1 MSAPKRR
8 NAPAIV
14 NHLVAFE
21 AAARLGSFRAAADEL
36 HVTPGAVAQQVRTL
50 EDKLGRPLF
59 ERLPRG
65 LRPNRDGADYLTR
78 VRLALDIIEDAT
90 GELLERDSQR
100 DPRQILL
107 STTPAFASRWLIP
120 RLGLLA
126 QAHPQVALMI
136 DASDS
141 TRPLSGKGAVD
152 LAVRWGVPPFADAYA
167 LPLLPGVAVPV
178 CAPALRGERPWRQA
192 ADLAQQPLISDSH
205 NNWKRWFDHYAL
217 PGTRFSG
224 PVFSQTILAIEA
236 AEQGMGIALVPRL
249 LVENALKAG
258 TLILALKGH
267 ELHSDAGFHL
277 LAGHAPQAGSA
288 AEQVVRWLQAQAND
302 ETHGRPNLNTLM

>member
-8 NAPAIV
+8 NAPAII
-14 NHLVAFE
+14 NHLTAFE

-50 EDKLGRPLF
+50 EAKLERPLF

-65 LRPNRDGADYLTR
+65 LRTNRDGADYLAR

-90 GELLERDSQR
+90 GELLERDRQH

-120 RLGLLA
+120 RLGQLA
-126 QAHPQVALMI
+126 QAHPEVAVMI

-152 LAVRWGVPPFADAYA
+152 LAVRWGAPPFAESYA

-178 CAPALRGERPWRQA
+178 CAPALRGEHQWQRA
-192 ADLAQQPLISDSH
+192 IDLVRQPLISDSH
-205 NNWKRWFDHYAL
+205 NNWKRWFDHHAL
-217 PGTRFSG
+217 PGTRFNG

-258 TLILALKGH
+258 TLVLALEEH
-267 ELHSDAGFHL
+267 ELHSSAGFHL
-277 LAGHAPQAGSA
+277 LADHTPEPGSA
-288 AEQVVRWLQAQAND
+288 AEQVARWLESEAKAQA
-302 ETHGRPNLNTLM
+302 

>member
-65 LRPNRDGADYLTR
+65 LRPNPDGADYLTR

-136 DASDS
+136 DASDT
-141 TRPLSGKGAVD
+141 TRPLNGKGAVD
-152 LAVRWGVPPFADAYA
+152 LAVRWGAPPFADTYA
-167 LPLLPGVAVPV
+167 MPLLPGVAVPV
-178 CAPALRGERPWRQA
+178 CAPALRGERLWRLA
-192 ADLAQQPLISDSH
+192 TDLAQQPLISDSH
-205 NNWKRWFDHYAL
+205 NNWKRWFDQYAL

-249 LVENALKAG
+249 LVENALRAG
-258 TLILALKGH
+258 TLVLALEDH

-288 AEQVVRWLQAQAND
+288 AEQVVRWLQAQANKQD
-302 ETHGRPNLNTLM
+302 

>member
-14 NHLVAFE
+14 NHLTAFE

-36 HVTPGAVAQQVRTL
+36 HVTPGAIAQQVRTL
-50 EDKLGRPLF
+50 EDKLGGPLF

-65 LRPNRDGADYLTR
+65 LRTTPDGADYLTR

-90 GELLERDSQR
+90 RELLERDRQH
-100 DPRQILL
+100 DPQQVLL

-136 DASDS
+136 DASDG

-152 LAVRWGVPPFADAYA
+152 LAVRWGTRPFAAAYA
-167 LPLLPGVAVPV
+167 QPLLPGVAVPV
-178 CAPALRGERPWRQA
+178 CAPSLRGEHRWQLA
-192 ADLAQQPLISDSH
+192 AELAGQPLISDSH
-205 NNWKRWFDHYAL
+205 NNWKRWFDHHAL
-217 PGTRFSG
+217 PGTRFNG

-258 TLILALKGH
+258 TLVLALEGH
-267 ELHSDAGFHL
+267 ELQSDAAFHL
-277 LAGHAPQAGSA
+277 LAAHSPEPGSA
-288 AEQVVRWLQAQAND
+288 AEQVARWLAREAKAQA
-302 ETHGRPNLNTLM
+302 

>member
-8 NAPAIV
+8 NAPAII

-50 EDKLGRPLF
+50 ESKLGRSLF
-59 ERLPRG
+59 ERLARG
-65 LRPNRDGADYLTR
+65 LRPNRDGADYLAR
-78 VRLALDIIEDAT
+78 VRLALDIVEDAT
-90 GELLERDSQR
+90 CELLERDNPR
-100 DPRQILL
+100 DTQQVLL

-120 RLGLLA
+120 RLGQLA
-126 QAHPQVALMI
+126 QAHPQLAVMI

-152 LAVRWGVPPFADAYA
+152 LAVRWGVPPFAEAYA
-167 LPLLPGVAVPV
+167 RPLLPGIAVPV
-178 CAPALRGERPWRQA
+178 CAPALRGEQPWRRA
-192 ADLAQQPLISDSH
+192 TDLAQQPLISDSH

-217 PGTRFSG
+217 PGTRFNG

-249 LVENALKAG
+249 LVDNALKAG
-258 TLILALKGH
+258 TLVLALDGH
-267 ELHSDAGFHL
+267 ELRSDAGFHL
-277 LAGHAPQAGSA
+277 LASQAPQAGSVV
-288 AEQVVRWLQAQAND
+288 EQVIDWLQSQAR
-302 ETHGRPNLNTLM
+302 E

>member
-1 MSAPKRR
+1 MSATGRR
-8 NAPAIV
+8 TAPSIV
-14 NHLVAFE
+14 NHLAAFE

-65 LRPNRDGADYLTR
+65 LRTNREGAAYLLR
-78 VRLALDIIEDAT
+78 VRLALDILEDAT
-90 GELLERDSQR
+90 RELLQR
-100 DPRQILL
+100 DEQADPGQVLL

-120 RLGLLA
+120 RLGQLA
-126 QAHPQVALMI
+126 RAQPQVALMI

-152 LAVRWGVPPFADAYA
+152 LAVRWGTPPFAEAYA
-167 LPLLPGVAVPV
+167 LPLLPGLAIPV
-178 CAPALRGERPWRQA
+178 CAPALRGERRWQQA
-192 ADLAQQPLISDSH
+192 SDLAGVPLISDSH
-205 NNWKRWFDHYAL
+205 DNWRRWLDHHGQ
-217 PGTRFSG
+217 PGQRVHG

-249 LVENALKAG
+249 LVENALRAG
-258 TLILALKGH
+258 TLVCALEHH
-267 ELHSDAGFHL
+267 ELQTPAGFHL
-277 LAGHAPQAGSA
+277 LAAQAPEPGSA
-288 AEQVVRWLQAQAND
+288 AALVVRWLEQEASAAFID
-302 ETHGRPNLNTLM
+302 MDHR